1 MRYVCILRSIDCP
14 AQRYIGLTDN
24 VDRRLV
30 EHNSGHSPHTSKFC
44 PWKLEVVIGFAEK
57 LKAVA
62 FERYLKSGSGFAFS
76 QKHF

>member
-1 MRYVCILRSIDCP
+1 MRDVCILRSIDCP

-57 LKAVA
+57 SKAVA

-76 QKHF
+76 KKHF